1 MKKQKKEKAPD
12 LTLEVSARSKGYSN
26 IAGVDEVGRGP
37 WAGPVVAAAVVLNWE
52 KLEFLPYLEIND
64 SKKLSASKRKKI
76 FDLLP
81 SYASFGVG
89 LAQVNEID
97 NLNILK
103 ASLLAMSRAISDL
116 PKKPDYIFVDG
127 NNLPKLPCSGEPIVR
142 GDCCSISIAAASIV
156 AKVTRDYIMTK
167 LAEAHPGYGWERNSG
182 YGTPEHKKALV
193 QLGVTEHHRIS
204 YAPIIKMLGEIKP

>member
-1 MKKQKKEKAPD
+1 
-12 LTLEVSARSKGYSN
+12 
-26 IAGVDEVGRGP
+26 
-37 WAGPVVAAAVVLNWE
+37 
-52 KLEFLPYLEIND
+52 
-64 SKKLSASKRKKI
+64 
-76 FDLLP
+76 
-81 SYASFGVG
+81 
-89 LAQVNEID
+89 
-97 NLNILK
+97 
-103 ASLLAMSRAISDL
+103 MSRAISDL

-142 GDCCSISIAAASIV
+142 GDCCSISIAAASII
-156 AKVTRDYIMTK
+156 AKVTRDNIMTK